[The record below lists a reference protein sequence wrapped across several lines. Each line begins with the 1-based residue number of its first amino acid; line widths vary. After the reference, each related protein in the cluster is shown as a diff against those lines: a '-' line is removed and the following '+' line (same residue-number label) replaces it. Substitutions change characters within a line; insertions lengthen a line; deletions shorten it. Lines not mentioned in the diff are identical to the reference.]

1 MTNVLGVSCFGF
13 RVWFCDEVFFVRVA
27 SVDFFDRMYRGGS
40 MIVRKPVFARWFLA
54 LLAIVGFSSAVRLH
68 AAEPVVGVQGML
80 MPRDK
85 GKFHLYLL
93 IGQSNMAGRG
103 VVEEADKKP
112 HPQVNMFNKENT
124 WVQAVDPLHF
134 DKPIAG
140 VGLGSS
146 FGRAMADA
154 DPEIVI
160 GLIPCAV
167 GGTPL
172 ARWQKGKDLYEQA
185 LVRAKLAMK
194 EGTLKGILWHQ
205 GEGDS
210 KREEDAKSYGERLAK
225 MVTDLRD
232 DLGAGDV
239 PFVAGRLGEFLKA
252 KEGKPV
258 YFDVV
263 NQGIDSIATRVA
275 KAASVSSEGLKHKG
289 DGVHF
294 DSASLREFGKRY
306 AAAMQK
312 LQAEKR

>member
-1 MTNVLGVSCFGF
+1 
-13 RVWFCDEVFFVRVA
+13 
-27 SVDFFDRMYRGGS
+27 
-40 MIVRKPVFARWFLA
+40 MIVRMTRIGSLVA
-54 LLAIVGFSSAVRLH
+54 LLALVLGLHVAAV
-68 AAEPVVGVQGML
+68 AAEPVIGVQGTL

-85 GKFHLYLL
+85 AKFHLYLL

-112 HPQVNMFNKENT
+112 HPHVNMFNKGNT

-146 FGRAMADA
+146 FGRAMADT
-154 DPEIVI
+154 DPEIII

-185 LVRAKLAMK
+185 LVRARAAMK
-194 EGTLKGILWHQ
+194 DGTLKGILWHQ

-210 KREEDAKSYGERLAK
+210 KREADAKSYGERLAT
-225 MVTDLRD
+225 MVTDLRA

-239 PFVAGRLGEFLKA
+239 PFVAGRLGEFLKPKDGEPA
-252 KEGKPV
+252 F
-258 YFDVV
+258 YDVV
-263 NQGIDSIATRVA
+263 NAEIDSIATRVP
-275 KAASVSSEGLKHKG
+275 KAAVVPSTGLKHKG

-294 DSASLREFGKRY
+294 DSASLHEFGRRY

-312 LQAEKR
+312 LQGAEVKSK